1 MGARNYTILHEK
13 ARAGMVSVEAAMN
26 RPKPM
31 VILIAGP
38 YRSGTN
44 GDPLRIAQNLDRL
57 ESFALSI
64 YKAGHI
70 PVIGEWVAL
79 PLMKQAGS
87 LKLGDEI
94 SEQFLYPVASRLLER
109 CDAVLRIEGE
119 SKGADEDLR
128 LARER
133 GLEVYWRMEDVPVLS
148 APGEQR

>member
-1 MGARNYTILHEK
+1 
-13 ARAGMVSVEAAMN
+13 MN
-26 RPKPM
+26 KPTPM

-94 SEQFLYPVASRLLER
+94 SEQYLYPVASRLLER

-128 LARER
+128 LAREL
-133 GLEVYWRMEDVPVLS
+133 GLQVYWRMEDVPVLS
-148 APGEQR
+148 AAEEQR

>member
-1 MGARNYTILHEK
+1 
-13 ARAGMVSVEAAMN
+13 MN

-38 YRSGTN
+38 YRSGTK

-87 LKLGDEI
+87 LKLGDAI
-94 SEQFLYPVASRLLER
+94 SEQYLYPVASRLLER

-133 GLEVYWRMEDVPVLS
+133 GLHVYWRMEDVPVLS
-148 APGEQR
+148 AAEEQTGHG

>member
-1 MGARNYTILHEK
+1 
-13 ARAGMVSVEAAMN
+13 
-26 RPKPM
+26 M

-38 YRSGTN
+38 YRSGTK

-94 SEQFLYPVASRLLER
+94 SEQYLYPVASRLLER

-128 LARER
+128 LAHER
-133 GLEVYWRMEDVPVLS
+133 GLHVYWRMEDVPVLS
-148 APGEQR
+148 AAEEQTGHG

>member
-1 MGARNYTILHEK
+1 VN
-13 ARAGMVSVEAAMN
+13 S
-26 RPKPM
+26 PKPM

-38 YRSGTN
+38 YRSGTK

-94 SEQFLYPVASRLLER
+94 SEQYLYPVASRLLER

-133 GLEVYWRMEDVPVLS
+133 GLQVFWRMEDVPVLS
-148 APGEQR
+148 AAEEQR

>member
-1 MGARNYTILHEK
+1 
-13 ARAGMVSVEAAMN
+13 
-26 RPKPM
+26 M

-38 YRSGTN
+38 YRSGTK

-94 SEQFLYPVASRLLER
+94 SEQYLYPVASRLLER

-133 GLEVYWRMEDVPVLS
+133 GLQVYWRMEDVPVLS
-148 APGEQR
+148 AAEEQR

>member
-1 MGARNYTILHEK
+1 
-13 ARAGMVSVEAAMN
+13 MVSVEAPMKT
-26 RPKPM
+26 PKPM

-94 SEQFLYPVASRLLER
+94 SEQYLYPVASRLLER
-109 CDAVLRIEGE
+109 CDAVLRIDGE

-128 LARER
+128 LAREQ

-148 APGEQR
+148 AAGEQRQ

>member
-1 MGARNYTILHEK
+1 
-13 ARAGMVSVEAAMN
+13 
-26 RPKPM
+26 M
-31 VILIAGP
+31 VILVAGP

-94 SEQFLYPVASRLLER
+94 SEQYLYPVASRLLER
-109 CDAVLRIEGE
+109 CDAVLRIDGE

-133 GLEVYWRMEDVPVLS
+133 GLQVYWRMEDVPVLS
-148 APGEQR
+148 ATQEQR

>member
-1 MGARNYTILHEK
+1 
-13 ARAGMVSVEAAMN
+13 MN

-64 YKAGHI
+64 YRAGHI

-94 SEQFLYPVASRLLER
+94 SEQYLYPVASRLLER

-133 GLEVYWRMEDVPVLS
+133 GLQVYWRMEDVPVLS
-148 APGEQR
+148 AAEEQR